1 MTTSPLLRMSFEELV
16 RHITNQHPDMK
27 YEAIEEM
34 AESILDSPKDLY
46 TFQKSEVE
54 E

>member
-1 MTTSPLLRMSFEELV
+1 MSFEELF

-27 YEAIEEM
+27 YETIEEM
-34 AESILDSPKDLY
+34 AASILEGPKEQY
-46 TFQKSEVE
+46 TFQKSEIE